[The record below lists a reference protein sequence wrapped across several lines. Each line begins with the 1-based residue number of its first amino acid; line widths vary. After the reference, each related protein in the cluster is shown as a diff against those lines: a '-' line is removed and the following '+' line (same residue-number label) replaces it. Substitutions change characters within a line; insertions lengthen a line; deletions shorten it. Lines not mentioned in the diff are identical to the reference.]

1 MIHTIKGFGVVNKS
15 FVSDSSNQVLCEDGI
30 NQCVCVKRHFHLQL
44 AVIVMSGEGKPERG
58 KERVRRRGAQQ
69 VGFSPSPA
77 RA

>member
-1 MIHTIKGFGVVNKS
+1 MIHTVKGFGIVNKS

-30 NQCVCVKRHFHLQL
+30 NQCVCVKSHFHLQL
-44 AVIVMSGEGKPERG
+44 AVIVMMGEGKPERG

-69 VGFSPSPA
+69 VGFPPSPT